1 METSEDFVTL
11 NQAKKLK
18 ELGFEEKCF
27 AYFLYD
33 DEVEIGNYMK
43 DYNYIVGLDYIS
55 APTLYQAQKWLREVK
70 GIHVYSH
77 ITSQPELKGKHY
89 WEITSKNGEVLDSV
103 PYIKLVDTYEQA
115 LSDGITKALEL
126 VMR

>member
-1 METSEDFVTL
+1 MEDFVTL
-11 NQAKKLK
+11 DQAKKLK

-33 DEVEIGNYMK
+33 DEVEIGSYMK

-55 APTLYQAQKWLREVK
+55 APTLYQAQKWLREVEK
-70 GIHVYSH
+70 TEVVVNRLDEGVYDFV
-77 ITSQPELKGKHY
+77 IYGK
-89 WEITSKNGEVLDSV
+89 IVDMTTTKCF
-103 PYIKLVDTYEQA
+103 DTYEQA
-115 LSDGITKALEL
+115 LSNGITKALEL